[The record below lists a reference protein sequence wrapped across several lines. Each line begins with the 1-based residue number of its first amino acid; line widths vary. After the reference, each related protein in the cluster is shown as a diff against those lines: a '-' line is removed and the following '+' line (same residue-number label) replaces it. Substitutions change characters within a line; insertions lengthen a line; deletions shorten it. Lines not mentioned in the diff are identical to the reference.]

1 MANKMKVRISNYS
14 NAEHPIITIYKA
26 YRLCYCSGEQSEI
39 KLPTTED
46 GSIDYKAMSDFITN
60 LMNKGH
66 TTPLEHVSF
75 TFEISGVSRALTH
88 QLVRHRTGKF
98 NQQSQRYV
106 KLGQFEY
113 VVPPKIGM
121 NADLKAKFIEAMEED
136 QKTYDYLVEGLITQS
151 IKDNHPWVANP
162 SDHEHFKS
170 IAKKGTYTKYV
181 KQAIEDARYVFPNA
195 CTSNI
200 TVTMDLNNFRKFYS
214 LRNCSHAQWEIKRLA
229 HLMGTL
235 VTDIIP
241 FALIGSMNCG
251 KTCFDCANKNL
262 LNMEG

>member
-1 MANKMKVRISNYS
+1 MKVRISNYS
-14 NAEHPIITIYKA
+14 NVENPIITIYKA

-46 GSIDYKAMSDFITN
+46 RSIDYKAMSDFITN
-60 LMNKGH
+60 LMKKGH

-151 IKDNHPWVANP
+151 IKDNHPWVVNP